1 MKLTKLSVVLF
12 FLASMMLFAG
22 LTTLGIASL
31 YYWTFF
37 ASVGHRDI
45 GTLLDV
51 WLVPL
56 VWVALIVC
64 ASVGAIVARKRHTR
78 WEIGIFIGLVGS
90 LASILLA
97 LFFIRIVPLR
107 ISLAPFTSYAYS
119 FVLLVSATWI
129 FFDKRLIHSVPDN
142 NHSTIG
148 TA

>member
-1 MKLTKLSVVLF
+1 
-12 FLASMMLFAG
+12 MMLFAG
-22 LTTLGIASL
+22 LITLGIASL
-31 YYWTFF
+31 YYWNFF
-37 ASVGHRDI
+37 ASVEHRYI

-64 ASVGAIVARKRHTR
+64 ATVGAIVARKRHAR

-90 LASILLA
+90 LASILLT

-129 FFDKRLIHSVPDN
+129 LFDKRLIHSVPDHN
-142 NHSTIG
+142 NSTIG